1 LFCHPAS
8 DKVDAR
14 SFLLPADPVPSVPAE
29 PHPPA
34 TFPQHPEPAEP
45 AAVQRFPIAR
55 LEEFS
60 VRVFGRLGVPPE
72 DARLAA
78 AVLASADLRGID
90 THGVARLL
98 QYVEMLEQGRINPRP
113 RIRTVRESPSTATV
127 DGDNGLGLVV
137 GPRANETAM
146 EKAERVGTGWVAV
159 RNSNHFGAGEYYP
172 LQALPRGLI
181 GWAMTNSPP
190 QVAPLWGA
198 EKMLGTNPMAIAF
211 PALEEPPVVIDLTTS
226 AFAFGKVEDAA
237 RRGIPIPEG
246 CAIDRDGRMTT
257 DPHEMLNG
265 GALLPLGSDRERGAH
280 KGYCLASMVD
290 LLCGPLGGASW
301 GPFAPPFPA
310 HLPPPARTVGEG
322 VGHLFGA
329 FQVAAFIDPAEFGR
343 QVDDWIRTMRATRPA
358 AGTTGPLIPGDPNR
372 RTQEARLVEGVPL
385 IPAVLQSLERV
396 SARTGIPFA

>member
-1 LFCHPAS
+1 VNVTSRLEAPA
-8 DKVDAR
+8 AA
-14 SFLLPADPVPSVPAE
+14 PGQ
-29 PHPPA
+29 
-34 TFPQHPEPAEP
+34 TFPIEQL
-45 AAVQRFPIAR
+45 R
-55 LEEFS
+55 EFS
-60 VRVFGRLGVPPE
+60 VRVFAAFGVPEE

-78 AVLASADLRGID
+78 DVLAGADLRGID
-90 THGVARLL
+90 THGVARLP
-98 QYVEMLEQGRINPRP
+98 QYVEMLRHGRINPRP
-113 RIRTVRESPSTATV
+113 QIRVDRETPSTATV

-137 GPRANETAM
+137 GPRANRMAM
-146 EKAERVGTGWVAV
+146 EKAERVGSGWVAV

-211 PALEEPPVVIDLTTS
+211 PALEEPAVVIDLTTS

-257 DPHEMLNG
+257 DPNEMLNG

-280 KGYCLASMVD
+280 KGYCLAAMVD
-290 LLCGPLGGASW
+290 LLCGALSGASW
-301 GPFAPPFPA
+301 GPFAPPFPIN
-310 HLPPPARTVGEG
+310 LPSPPRTVGLG
-322 VGHLFGA
+322 VGHFFGA
-329 FQVAAFIDPAEFGR
+329 FQVAAFIDPQEFGR

-358 AGTTGPLIPGDPNR
+358 VGTTGPLIPGDPNR
-372 RTQEARLVEGVPL
+372 RAAETRRETGVPV
-385 IPAVLQSLERV
+385 IRPVVEALERV
-396 SARTGIPFA
+396 SALTGVPLG

>member
-1 LFCHPAS
+1 MTSRLEAPPAAAGQTFPIEQLS
-8 DKVDAR
+8 EFSAR
-14 SFLLPADPVPSVPAE
+14 VFESFGVPA
-29 PHPPA
+29 
-34 TFPQHPEPAEP
+34 
-45 AAVQRFPIAR
+45 
-55 LEEFS
+55 
-60 VRVFGRLGVPPE
+60 E

-90 THGVARLL
+90 THGVARLP
-98 QYVEMLEQGRINPRP
+98 QYVEMLRHGRINPRP
-113 RIRTVRESPSTATV
+113 DIRIDRETPSTATV

-137 GPRANETAM
+137 GPRANRMAM

-211 PALEEPPVVIDLTTS
+211 PAGEEPPVVIDLTTS

-257 DPHEMLNG
+257 DPNEMLNG

-280 KGYCLASMVD
+280 KGYCLAAMVD
-290 LLCGPLGGASW
+290 LLCGALSGASW
-301 GPFAPPFPA
+301 GPFAPPFPIN
-310 HLPPPARTVGEG
+310 LPPPSRTVGLG

-343 QVDDWIRTMRATRPA
+343 QVDDWIRTMRGTRPA
-358 AGTTGPLIPGDPNR
+358 VGTTGPLIPGDPNR
-372 RTQEARLVEGVPL
+372 RAEETRRQTGVPV
-385 IPAVLQSLERV
+385 IRPVVEALERV
-396 SARTGIPFA
+396 SALTGVPFR

>member
-1 LFCHPAS
+1 MPPTVEAVQHTLPGPNVNIEVNVTNQVEAPA
-8 DKVDAR
+8 AT
-14 SFLLPADPVPSVPAE
+14 AGE
-29 PHPPA
+29 
-34 TFPQHPEPAEP
+34 TFPIE
-45 AAVQRFPIAR
+45 R
-55 LEEFS
+55 LREFS
-60 VRVFGRLGVPPE
+60 ARVLETFGVPGD

-78 AVLASADLRGID
+78 DVLASADLRGID
-90 THGVARLL
+90 THGVARLP
-98 QYVEMLEQGRINPRP
+98 QYVEMLRLGRINPRP
-113 RIRTVRESPSTATV
+113 EIRVVRETPSTATV

-137 GPRANETAM
+137 GPRANLMAL

-159 RNSNHFGAGEYYP
+159 SNSNHFGAGEYYP

-226 AFAFGKVEDAA
+226 AYAFGKVEDAA
-237 RRGIPIPEG
+237 RRGIPIPAG
-246 CAIDRDGRMTT
+246 CAIDRDGRETT
-257 DPHEMLNG
+257 DPNAMLNG

-280 KGYCLASMVD
+280 KGYCLAAMVD
-290 LLCGPLGGASW
+290 LLCGPLSGGSW

-310 HLPPPARTVGEG
+310 HLAPPARTVGKG

-329 FQVAAFIDPAEFGR
+329 FQVAAFIDPQEFGR
-343 QVDDWIRTMRATRPA
+343 QVDDWIRTMRGTRPA

-372 RTQEARLVEGVPL
+372 RAEEARRKDGVPV
-385 IPAVLQSLERV
+385 IRPVVEALERV
-396 SARTGIPFA
+396 SEATGVPLR

>member
-1 LFCHPAS
+1 MNVIEIPESPAGGGGRTFDIERLREFS
-8 DKVDAR
+8 TRVFEA
-14 SFLLPADPVPSVPAE
+14 FGVPAE
-29 PHPPA
+29 D
-34 TFPQHPEPAEP
+34 
-45 AAVQRFPIAR
+45 AA
-55 LEEFS
+55 
-60 VRVFGRLGVPPE
+60 
-72 DARLAA
+72 LAA
-78 AVLASADLRGID
+78 GVLASADLRGID
-90 THGVARLL
+90 THGVARLP

-113 RIRTVRESPSTATV
+113 DIRVVRETPGTATV

-137 GPRANETAM
+137 GPRANELAM

-159 RNSNHFGAGEYYP
+159 GNSNHFGAGEYYP
-172 LQALPRGLI
+172 LQALPRGLV

-198 EKMLGTNPMAIAF
+198 EKMLGTNPLAIAF

-237 RRGIPIPEG
+237 RRGTSIPEG

-257 DPHEMLNG
+257 DPHAMLDG

-280 KGYCLASMVD
+280 KGYCLGAMVD

-310 HLPPPARTVGEG
+310 HLPPPARTVGKG

-329 FQVAAFIDPAEFGR
+329 FQVAAFADPAEFGR
-343 QVDDWIRTMRATRPA
+343 QVDDWIRTLRATRPA
-358 AGTTGPLIPGDPNR
+358 EGTSGPMIPGDPNR
-372 RTQEARLVEGVPL
+372 RAEQLRRREGVPV
-385 IPAVLQSLERV
+385 IRPVVAALERV
-396 SARTGIPFA
+396 AEQTGVPL

>member
-1 LFCHPAS
+1 MTA
-8 DKVDAR
+8 
-14 SFLLPADPVPSVPAE
+14 VPESPTRAEGRTFGIERLREFSTRVLEAFGVPAE
-29 PHPPA
+29 D
-34 TFPQHPEPAEP
+34 
-45 AAVQRFPIAR
+45 AAV
-55 LEEFS
+55 
-60 VRVFGRLGVPPE
+60 
-72 DARLAA
+72 AA
-78 AVLASADLRGID
+78 GVLAGADLRGID
-90 THGVARLL
+90 THGVARLP

-113 RIRTVRESPSTATV
+113 DIRVVRETPATATV

-137 GPRANETAM
+137 GPRANGMAL
-146 EKAERVGTGWVAV
+146 EKAERVGTGWVVV

-172 LQALPRGLI
+172 LQALRRGLI

-237 RRGIPIPEG
+237 RRGISIPEG
-246 CAIDRDGRMTT
+246 CAIDRDGRMTI
-257 DPHEMLNG
+257 DPHAMLDG

-280 KGYCLASMVD
+280 KGYCLGAMVD

-310 HLPPPARTVGEG
+310 HLPPPSRTVGEG

-329 FQVAAFIDPAEFGR
+329 FQVAAFTDPLEFGR
-343 QVDDWIRTMRATRPA
+343 QVDDWIRTMRSTRPA
-358 AGTTGPLIPGDPNR
+358 AGTTGPLIPGDPIR
-372 RTQEARLVEGVPL
+372 RAEEVRRREGVPV
-385 IPAVLQSLERV
+385 IPPVVEALERV
-396 SARTGIPFA
+396 ARRTGVPLG